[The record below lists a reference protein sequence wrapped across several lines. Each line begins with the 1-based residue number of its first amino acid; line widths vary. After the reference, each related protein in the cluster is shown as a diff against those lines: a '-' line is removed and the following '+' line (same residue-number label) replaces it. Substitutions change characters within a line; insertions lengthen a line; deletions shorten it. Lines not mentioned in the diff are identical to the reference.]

1 MSVLVGTGN
10 IIWSGIYVIVST
22 IGLVISVALLDVF
35 YINPFQVKSWW
46 YKGLLFIACM
56 SASVLIFGG
65 FVIGIWHFWE
75 RKTSAGNESEEN
87 AKIGFV
93 QQNKI
98 GTNKSFGLEK
108 YANCICYGQR
118 PKFGGTSFLS
128 FLTIICWLVEFTV
141 TTKLRDLQRNELF
154 FISIVTAEIFGS
166 ISDRWGNVDIGVIVC
181 GPSTLT
187 TSVAKEC
194 RTNNLNRKNN
204 QPIFHFHSHSFDL

>member
-1 MSVLVGTGN
+1 M
-10 IIWSGIYVIVST
+10 
-22 IGLVISVALLDVF
+22 
-35 YINPFQVKSWW
+35 
-46 YKGLLFIACM
+46 
-56 SASVLIFGG
+56 
-65 FVIGIWHFWE
+65 
-75 RKTSAGNESEEN
+75 
-87 AKIGFV
+87 
-93 QQNKI
+93 
-98 GTNKSFGLEK
+98 
-108 YANCICYGQR
+108 
-118 PKFGGTSFLS
+118 
-128 FLTIICWLVEFTV
+128 